1 MDKKLA
7 VIMLQKGMTQK
18 EIAEKVGVH
27 QPKVSEWLR
36 GLRMPNSKFLFK
48 LAEVLDEVPIELAMK
63 LKQISE
69 IKIVMCIWQL
79 VPIRQ

>member
-1 MDKKLA
+1 MDKRMA
-7 VIMLQKGMTQK
+7 VIVLQKGMTQK

-48 LAEVLDEVPIELAMK
+48 LANVLDEDPAELVTK
-63 LKQISE
+63 LKLISE
-69 IKIVMCIWQL
+69 L
-79 VPIRQ
+79 E

>member
-1 MDKKLA
+1 MDKRLE
-7 VIMLQKGMTQK
+7 VIVLQKGMTQK

-36 GLRMPNSKFLFK
+36 GVRIPNSKLLYK
-48 LAEVLDEVPIELAMK
+48 LAEVLEEEPDVLANK

-69 IKIVMCIWQL
+69 L
-79 VPIRQ
+79 E

>member
-1 MDKKLA
+1 MDKKVA
-7 VIMLQKGMTQK
+7 VIVLQKGMTQK
-18 EIAEKVGVH
+18 EIAERVGVH

-48 LAEVLDEVPIELAMK
+48 LANVLDEDPQELAMK

-69 IKIVMCIWQL
+69 L
-79 VPIRQ
+79 E